1 MSTTTHSG
9 VLGNPV
15 SYQAVDVANP
25 DLYRRGMEKVM
36 VHLVSSQ
43 FLEAYGSNDK
53 VSLPMCGK
61 DGVTDGPQVTWKLLN
76 KLRDA
81 QGGRIDKGQWVQQV
95 TRPSGP
101 HLPNGCYK
109 YTDGPRTI
117 KGAALKAFTSIITD
131 RYKKG
136 TKLFIPVLNNL
147 KVDNDVLHNGCV
159 QVVDD
164 SIGGGALRLYIFGP
178 GRQELFPGDVK
189 GRETHVEVSNC
200 TIINYALKTY

>member
-15 SYQAVDVANP
+15 NYQAVDVANP
-25 DLYRRGMEKVM
+25 DLYRRGAEKVRID
-36 VHLVSSQ
+36 LVSSQ
-43 FLEAYGSNDK
+43 FTEFYGGDQ

-61 DGVTDGPQVTWKLLN
+61 DGVTDGPQVTWDFLN
-76 KLRDA
+76 KLKGA

-95 TRPSGP
+95 SRPSEP

-109 YTDGPRTI
+109 NTDGPRTI
-117 KGAALKAFTSIITD
+117 KGTALKAFTSVITN

-136 TKLFIPVLNNL
+136 TKLFVLAL
-147 KVDNDVLHNGCV
+147 SKVRMDNDVLHNGCV

-164 SIGGGALRLYIFGP
+164 SIGGDTLHLYIFGP
-178 GRQELFPGDVK
+178 GRQELFPDGMK
-189 GRETHVEVSNC
+189 GKEAYVVVSPDC
-200 TIINYALKTY
+200 KILKYPLK